1 MSVFDEEKRSAEQRE
16 ALDAYLEG
24 KGQAPVVT
32 LEAEKQVVEAF
43 VDAVFRELP
52 NHYHYLEKDPSR
64 QEMYSYLQSI
74 LTKAGVPHQSHVRE
88 LVARHVL
95 NDMYNYPTAWQKVMD
110 DNEIYEI
117 KMYASNDHFEGQAT
131 IRRMYTKG
139 VIDRSELILSEEQ
152 LERFLKRKWVGTGY
166 VYDPTKPSSQ
176 GIFPD
181 GSRVHVRHGS
191 VGYTVT
197 DEQGRRLVKKTIV
210 ITVRKFPRPIDLPD
224 SVEMGHIS
232 EAIKVYLALCGQ
244 LKEGPLFAGPTGSG
258 KSTLFGAWLGT
269 LPHNDEVC
277 VIEDE
282 VTDLQ
287 PLHPRVSRLWTR
299 NANSENRGGITL
311 ENNVTEILRMNSDHH
326 ALGETRTGPAASML
340 IQLKQSAKGIASTTL
355 HMRTEGN
362 GKQAARRFLNLLR
375 KSEPGTDAKQHA
387 DDFTDAF
394 QHLVITDDTDK
405 GLRVRYVYEIG
416 EFDWDTSSL
425 PIYLIASWDEENDTF
440 LFHGVTKRFASR
452 AKRLGV
458 TLTLPVAENPQV
470 ETVRL

>member
-1 MSVFDEEKRSAEQRE
+1 MSVQDEEKRLAEQRE
-16 ALDAYLEG
+16 ELESYLKG
-24 KGQAPVVT
+24 KGQAPIVSKE
-32 LEAEKQVVEAF
+32 LEKQVIGEYVE
-43 VDAVFRELP
+43 AVFRELP
-52 NHYHYLEKDPSR
+52 NHYSYLEKDPPR

-74 LTKAGVPHQSHVRE
+74 LTKVGIPHQSSIRE

-95 NDMYNYPTAWQKVMD
+95 NDMYSYPTAWQKVMD
-110 DNEIYEI
+110 DDEIYEI
-117 KMYASNDHFEGQAT
+117 KVYASNDHFEGQAT
-131 IRRMYTKG
+131 IRRMREKG

-197 DEQGRRLVKKTIV
+197 DERGRRLVKRTIV
-210 ITVRKFPRPIDLPD
+210 ITVRKFPRPIDLST
-224 SVEMGHIS
+224 SVQMDHIS
-232 EAIKVYLALCGQ
+232 EEIKDYFIACGQ

-258 KSTLFGAWLGT
+258 KSTLMGASLGT
-269 LPHNDEVC
+269 LPLNEEVC

-340 IQLKQSAKGIASTTL
+340 IQLKQSAKGIVTTTL
-355 HMRTEGN
+355 HVRTESN
-362 GKQAARRFLNLLR
+362 GKRAVRRFLNLLR

-387 DDFTDAF
+387 DDFADAF

-425 PIYLIASWDEENDTF
+425 PLYLIASWDEEKDEF
-440 LFHGVTKRFASR
+440 LFHGVTKRFADR
-452 AKRLGV
+452 ARHRGMVLM
-458 TLTLPVAENPQV
+458 LPVAETPIV
-470 ETVRL
+470 EIVRL